1 MKKMISMLLVL
12 VMALSL
18 AACGTAPAETTAPAE
33 QSVPET
39 TEAAKPETITIQAL
53 NANKEMADI
62 EVPYDPQRIAI
73 LDMPA
78 LDIVDALGLG
88 DRIVGS
94 AKVTIE
100 YLTQYNPDDSN
111 GAILNL
117 GSVKTA
123 DLEQVAIC
131 EPDII
136 FIGGRLSSMYAELEA
151 IAPVVYLAVDYE
163 KGVVE
168 STRYNAQTIASIF
181 GKEAEVDAMFDGFQP
196 RIDALNAVLNG
207 RNILLAMYN
216 NNAMSIMDTQSQ
228 LNILA
233 AELGGSNLG
242 ETVGEVEKATH
253 GEDASW
259 ETIVNLNPEYIF
271 VLDRSTATGAALGN
285 KIDGRDNHVFCV
297 IGDGEA
303 DEGQVWEALH
313 FAYAHKLDNIV
324 YIFDNN
330 GYQLDGTTKD
340 ILDHGSLA
348 KKAEGFG
355 LYTQEIDGHD
365 VNAIYE
371 AIQNAYAKKGVPSCI
386 VLNTSKGKGA
396 TFAEPK
402 HDHSSQPKEDQ
413 WVEAIAAAEK
423 ALEDA
428 KNA

>member
-18 AACGTAPAETTAPAE
+18 AACGTAGNNETTAPETTTPAA
-33 QSVPET
+33 QSDPET

-53 NANKEMADI
+53 NGNKEMADI

-88 DRIVGS
+88 DRIAGS

-100 YLTQYNPDDSN
+100 YLTQYNPDDSG

-151 IAPVVYLAVDYE
+151 IATVVYLAVDYE

-216 NNAMSIMDTQSQ
+216 NNAMSIMDTKSQ
-228 LNILA
+228 LNILT
-233 AELGGSNLG
+233 AELGGNNLG
-242 ETVGEVEKATH
+242 ETIGETEKATH

-259 ETIVNLNPEYIF
+259 ETIIDLNPEYIF
-271 VLDRSTATGAALGN
+271 VLDRSTATGAAEEGILGAQEVIEN
-285 KIDGRDNHVFCV
+285 ELIRELDCYREGKIIYLIRHANVWYTSTGGVQALDTMLSDL
-297 IGDGEA
+297 EA
-303 DEGQVWEALH
+303 ELLG
-313 FAYAHKLDNIV
+313 
-324 YIFDNN
+324 
-330 GYQLDGTTKD
+330 
-340 ILDHGSLA
+340 
-348 KKAEGFG
+348 
-355 LYTQEIDGHD
+355 
-365 VNAIYE
+365 
-371 AIQNAYAKKGVPSCI
+371 
-386 VLNTSKGKGA
+386 
-396 TFAEPK
+396 
-402 HDHSSQPKEDQ
+402 
-413 WVEAIAAAEK
+413 
-423 ALEDA
+423 
-428 KNA
+428 

>member
-1 MKKMISMLLVL
+1 MKKMISMLLAL

-18 AACGTAPAETTAPAE
+18 AACGTAGN
-33 QSVPET
+33 SET
-39 TEAAKPETITIQAL
+39 TEAHDHTHTADAKTITIRAL

-88 DRIVGS
+88 DRVIGS

-151 IAPVVYLAVDYE
+151 IAPVVYLSVDYE

-181 GKEAEVDAMFDGFQP
+181 GKEAEVNAMFDGFQP

-228 LNILA
+228 LNILT

-271 VLDRSTATGAALGN
+271 VLDRSTATGAADEGILGAREVIEN
-285 KIDGRDNHVFCV
+285 DLIKELSCYKDGKIVYFIQHANVWYTSTGGVQALDTMLADL
-297 IGDGEA
+297 EA
-303 DEGQVWEALH
+303 DL
-313 FAYAHKLDNIV
+313 
-324 YIFDNN
+324 
-330 GYQLDGTTKD
+330 
-340 ILDHGSLA
+340 
-348 KKAEGFG
+348 
-355 LYTQEIDGHD
+355 
-365 VNAIYE
+365 
-371 AIQNAYAKKGVPSCI
+371 
-386 VLNTSKGKGA
+386 LN
-396 TFAEPK
+396 
-402 HDHSSQPKEDQ
+402 
-413 WVEAIAAAEK
+413 
-423 ALEDA
+423 
-428 KNA
+428 